1 MIELT
6 IALTQSRVAQKAGL
20 LSKARHLVKG
30 IAKKVRRKADSTN
43 SRALDDMCSEFT
55 DAKSDLLLRFGAD
68 DESAVTMVVWDF
80 GGQRVSCVAWPC
92 VDAIV
97 GHEACSACCCLIG
110 DHSVALMNC

>member
-1 MIELT
+1 MIALIT
-6 IALTQSRVAQKAGL
+6 LLTQSRVAQKAGL
-20 LSKARHLVKG
+20 MSKTRRFIKNKF
-30 IAKKVRRKADSTN
+30 AKKSPRKADPTD
-43 SRALDDMCSEFT
+43 SRALEEMYSEFA

-97 GHEACSACCCLIG
+97 GHESCSVML
-110 DHSVALMNC
+110 

>member
-1 MIELT
+1 M
-6 IALTQSRVAQKAGL
+6 
-20 LSKARHLVKG
+20 SKARRFVKDKFSKMG
-30 IAKKVRRKADSTN
+30 RREADSTN
-43 SRALDDMCSEFT
+43 SRALKDMCSEFA

-97 GHEACSACCCLIG
+97 GHEACSAMLSI
-110 DHSVALMNC
+110 DR

>member
-1 MIELT
+1 M
-6 IALTQSRVAQKAGL
+6 
-20 LSKARHLVKG
+20 SKARRFVESKF
-30 IAKKVRRKADSTN
+30 RREADSTN
-43 SRALDDMCSEFT
+43 SRALEDMCSEFA

-97 GHEACSACCCLIG
+97 GHEACSAMLSI
-110 DHSVALMNC
+110 DR